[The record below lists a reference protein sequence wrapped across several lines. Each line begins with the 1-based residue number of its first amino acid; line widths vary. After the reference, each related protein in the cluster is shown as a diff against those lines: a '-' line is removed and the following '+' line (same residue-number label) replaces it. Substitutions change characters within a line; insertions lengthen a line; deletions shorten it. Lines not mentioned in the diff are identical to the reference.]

1 MSDWPVP
8 DPAAMR
14 VGYDREGL
22 LEESAPDDPLELF
35 GRWFAEVAAGAAGA
49 AGGAAGT
56 GRAGGVAEPNAVVV
70 ATVTPDGWPAART
83 VLLKGYDSEGLR
95 FFTGTG
101 SAKAGQ
107 LAATPRAALVFPW
120 HQVHRQVRVT
130 GTVRR
135 LPDDVVAAYFATRPR
150 DSQLGAWA
158 SPQSAVVGS
167 RAELDARLAEVAA
180 RFPEGEPV
188 PVPPHWGGYLVVPVE
203 WEFWVGRS
211 GRLHDRLRYV
221 RPEGSTTRGPWT
233 RERLAP

>member
-1 MSDWPVP
+1 
-8 DPAAMR
+8 MR
-14 VGYDREGL
+14 VGYDRGGL
-22 LEESAPDDPLELF
+22 LEESAPGDPLELF
-35 GRWFAEVAAGAAGA
+35 SRWFAEVAGARGE
-49 AGGAAGT
+49 GD
-56 GRAGGVAEPNAVVV
+56 AGGVAEPNAVVV

-83 VLLKGYDSEGLR
+83 VLLKGYDVEGLR
-95 FFTGTG
+95 FFTNTG
-101 SAKAGQ
+101 SAKAEQ

-120 HQVHRQVRVT
+120 HQAHRQVRAT
-130 GTVRR
+130 GPVRR

-158 SPQSAVVGS
+158 SPQSRVVGS

-180 RFPEGEPV
+180 RFPEEEPV

-221 RPEGSTTRGPWT
+221 RPEGSPTTSGPWT

>member
-1 MSDWPVP
+1 VSDWPVP
-8 DPAAMR
+8 DPAVMR
-14 VGYDREGL
+14 VGYDPGGDIGGL
-22 LEESAPDDPLELF
+22 LEETAPDDPLDLF
-35 GRWFAEVAAGAAGA
+35 ARWFAEVAGD
-49 AGGAAGT
+49 GT
-56 GRAGGVAEPNAVVV
+56 GVAEPNAVVV

-83 VLLKGYDSEGLR
+83 VLLKGYDAEGLR
-95 FFTGTG
+95 FFTNTE
-101 SAKAGQ
+101 SAKADQ
-107 LAATPRAALVFPW
+107 LVATPRAALVFPW

-158 SPQSAVVGS
+158 SPQSSVVGS
-167 RAELDARLAEVAA
+167 RAELAARLADVAA

-221 RPEGSTTRGPWT
+221 RPEGSSRSGGPSGPWT

>member
-8 DPAAMR
+8 DAAAMR
-14 VGYDREGL
+14 VGYGPGGDVGGL
-22 LEESAPDDPLELF
+22 LEESAPSDPLELF
-35 GRWFAEVAAGAAGA
+35 GRWFAEVVA
-49 AGGAAGT
+49 
-56 GRAGGVAEPNAVVV
+56 GVAEPNAMVV

-83 VLLKGYDSEGLR
+83 VLLKGYDVEGLR
-95 FFTGTG
+95 FFTNTV

-158 SPQSAVVGS
+158 SPQSSVVGS
-167 RAELDARLAEVAA
+167 RAELDNRLAEVAA

-188 PVPPHWGGYLVVPVE
+188 PVPSHWGGYLVVPVE

-221 RPEGSTTRGPWT
+221 RPEGSTTAGGPWT